1 MRFLFAIFLLA
12 CSKPE
17 APRAKTNVQIIAPKE
32 LKDWLSLEA
41 LSFPLADGSDSSP
54 EVIILNPEE
63 SLKKLPSGEL
73 KPHLW
78 ITSNTEHA
86 SLAARDVR
94 NLGAIPR
101 ECEPL
106 FQSSVIV
113 TSDEKS
119 LHELDEPVDLTS
131 LKGNLWIESPH
142 SSSVFAQNLNPE
154 KLFIYPQ
161 GTLPYSVLR
170 SGEYIITTRI
180 FSSGILTTNSPAIYS
195 VCLLEHPL
203 LDGKQASAAR
213 AVFSKIRSLS
223 KPKGTEPVVGSGGS
237 IRTIPGPKKNLIFLD
252 ATGSLADSGF
262 GGLQRFAL
270 GLINKTENFSLT
282 IASSSSRVI
291 TDKEE
296 ALSAIQSQKAQ
307 GESNSFETLRELISK
322 NRSGLIW
329 VLTDTSFLK
338 EQKGLITLIE
348 NTSRFSNAY
357 LLFYVVG
364 EHDPVL
370 DVINNFPG
378 VWVFN
383 QNEKKVWEDYFEYSI
398 NQ

>member
-1 MRFLFAIFLLA
+1 MRLLFVIFLLA

-17 APRAKTNVQIIAPKE
+17 APRVKTTVQIVAPKE
-32 LKDWLSLEA
+32 LKDWLSIEA

-54 EVIILNPEE
+54 EIIILNPEDAI
-63 SLKKLPSGEL
+63 KKLPSGEL

-86 SLAARDVR
+86 SLAAREVR
-94 NLGAIPR
+94 NLGAIPK

-119 LHELDEPVDLTS
+119 LHELNEPVDLST
-131 LKGNLWIESPH
+131 LKGNIWIESPS
-142 SSSVFAQNLNPE
+142 SSSVFAQNIDP
-154 KLFIYPQ
+154 KKVFVYPQ
-161 GTLPYSVLR
+161 GALPYSALR
-170 SGEYIITTRI
+170 PGEYIITSRL

-203 LDGKQASAAR
+203 LDGKEASAAR
-213 AVFSKIRSLS
+213 AVFSKIRTLS
-223 KPKGTEPVVGSGGS
+223 KPKGAEPVVGSGDSQRTVPS
-237 IRTIPGPKKNLIFLD
+237 IKKNIIFLD

-262 GGLQRFAL
+262 GGIQRFAL
-270 GLINKTENFSLT
+270 GLINHTENFSLT
-282 IASSSSRVI
+282 IASSTSKVI
-291 TDKEE
+291 TKKDE

-307 GESNSFETLRELISK
+307 GESNSFETLRELVSK
-322 NRSGLIW
+322 NRTGLIW
-329 VLTDTSFLK
+329 ILTDTSFLK
-338 EQKGLITLIE
+338 DQKGLITLVE

-383 QNEKKVWEDYFEYSI
+383 SNEKKIWESYFDNTI
-398 NQ
+398 N